1 MSNKYPTLYSL
12 AVHKEESVLA
22 MCTIPLEDSFLLP
35 LSVLAYEEFLL
46 LEKGLSLLHLQPGQG
61 DSWSFIWNS
70 TTYTAKKFYKLNFV
84 PLQPPRPYVW
94 LWKTKCDMKIK
105 VFNWLLFSDRLNTR
119 DMLDKRHCAKENDDL
134 TCVLCNGGHRETR
147 LHLFFTCSFSVRC
160 WQHLGI
166 NWSHHMEF
174 FQMIILARLNF
185 ARKGFLEINTTRQS
199 PGSFPGQ
206 KKKVACAFTWACIVR
221 CV

>member
-22 MCTIPLEDSFLLP
+22 MCTRPLEDSFLLP

-147 LHLFFTCSFSVRC
+147 LHLFFFVSCA
-160 WQHLGI
+160 
-166 NWSHHMEF
+166 MEAIEKPDF
-174 FQMIILARLNF
+174 ISSSPARLVL
-185 ARKGFLEINTTRQS
+185 GV
-199 PGSFPGQ
+199 GS
-206 KKKVACAFTWACIVR
+206 TWESTGVIIWNSFK
-221 CV
+221 